1 MGFLK
6 KMGNNI
12 KLNLKKRNT
21 SFELMQP
28 DLFKVK
34 LNTNDLEKLDVS
46 YILSQNELE
55 KYSNTNV
62 ILKKVIS
69 DEGWFIYQVI
79 YK

>member
-1 MGFLK
+1 MEL
-6 KMGNNI
+6 MDSED
-12 KLNLKKRNT
+12 T
-21 SFELMQP
+21 SFELIQP

-34 LNTNDLEKLDVS
+34 LNTKDLEKLDVS